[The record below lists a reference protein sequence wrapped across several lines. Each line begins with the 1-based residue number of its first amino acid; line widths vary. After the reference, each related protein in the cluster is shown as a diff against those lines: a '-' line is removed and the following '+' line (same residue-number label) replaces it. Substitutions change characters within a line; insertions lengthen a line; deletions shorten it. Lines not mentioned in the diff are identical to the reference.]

1 MPSGEKPG
9 LGQGCGTCPRLP
21 TPGLPGSYNVAHMA
35 TCPPLPRTV
44 ALNLPFVPGDGRRVA
59 GRFGVV

>member
-1 MPSGEKPG
+1 MLASQAMAG
-9 LGQGCGTCPRLP
+9 R
-21 TPGLPGSYNVAHMA
+21 HMA

-59 GRFGVV
+59 GRFGVVNHKNRLR